1 MRCGAIEKGEKMGLK
16 HVYSWEGRRAAGERS
31 LAGPRSDHD
40 PSRAVKRAL
49 SRRGAIRTMAGGTSL
64 ILGSGALAPI
74 FARAAGGDDPRPI
87 PGGIQPLG
95 PGTEFFHIV
104 LPGPGAEPSLISDF
118 NGFVG
123 RANIGGTGTGTGDS
137 GKLVFDV
144 DAGFMQG
151 EYIGMDGRV
160 HRGAFS
166 FI

>member
-1 MRCGAIEKGEKMGLK
+1 MSLK
-16 HVYSWEGRRAAGERS
+16 DISSWEGRHELGARVRAGSPAAIRQARIAG
-31 LAGPRSDHD
+31 
-40 PSRAVKRAL
+40 RAL
-49 SRRGAIRTMAGGTSL
+49 SRRQAIRTMAGATGL
-64 ILGSGALAPI
+64 VLGSGALAPM
-74 FARAAGGDDPRPI
+74 FAQAAGGDDPRPI

-95 PGTEFFHIV
+95 PGTELFHIV
-104 LPGPGAEPSLISDF
+104 QPGPGAEPSLITDF

-123 RANIGGTGTGTGDS
+123 RANIAGTGTGTGET

-151 EYIGMDGRV
+151 EYIGVDGRV